1 MGDERRTSERI
12 IMVLLLEDDDDDDDD
27 GEEER
32 SRLEE
37 EARAVALDDE
47 ARVNM
52 GPGRFLRLDFF
63 STSSRLQG
71 SCWFPFFLFFP
82 FPGSNGG
89 GVRE

>member
-27 GEEER
+27 GEEEW

-37 EARAVALDDE
+37 EARAVELDDE

-52 GPGRFLRLDFF
+52 GPGRFLRLRFF
-63 STSSRLQG
+63 FNLLAASGELLVSV
-71 SCWFPFFLFFP
+71 FLFFP

>member
-12 IMVLLLEDDDDDDDD
+12 IMVLLLEDDDDDDDDD

-63 STSSRLQG
+63 QPPRG
-71 SCWFPFFLFFP
+71 FRGAVGFRFFIFSVP
-82 FPGSNGG
+82 
-89 GVRE
+89 RE

>member
-1 MGDERRTSERI
+1 
-12 IMVLLLEDDDDDDDD
+12 MVLLLEDDDDDDDDD

-37 EARAVALDDE
+37 EARAMALDDE

-71 SCWFPFFLFFP
+71 SCWFAFFYFFRC
-82 FPGSNGG
+82 PG
-89 GVRE
+89 VTAEA

>member
-12 IMVLLLEDDDDDDDD
+12 IMVLLLEDDDDDDDDD

-71 SCWFPFFLFFP
+71 SCWFPFFYFFR
-82 FPGSNGG
+82 SQ
-89 GVRE
+89 GVTAEA